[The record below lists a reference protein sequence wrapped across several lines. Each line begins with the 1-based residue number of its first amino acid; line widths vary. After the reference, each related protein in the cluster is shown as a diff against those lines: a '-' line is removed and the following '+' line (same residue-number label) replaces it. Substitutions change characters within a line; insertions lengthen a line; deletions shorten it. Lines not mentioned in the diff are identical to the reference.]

1 MGGDARNISDET
13 LLGYLIGGLTDQES
27 ALVEAELGRSE
38 ALQQRLSDLRAM
50 LEPLAAIEESYEPRA
65 DLVDDTMATIE
76 SLHSTS
82 SIPTDGSNG
91 HAGAS
96 GSSSAFSPST
106 PASRFGRIANDWSE
120 APVGT
125 RVAWLDS
132 LVTVAA
138 GVIFLSFL
146 LPSVWLWRESA
157 RRINCQENIRHVGFA
172 LFNFGRITASRS
184 IPAIDRVGP
193 LGFAGVYS
201 IRLKDFGLLESAR
214 RLHCPSIGML
224 DLPPSIPTSVDFAT
238 ASPEQQRFWRYLV
251 GGNYAYNLGYLV
263 DDQYVTPK
271 VDQNVRFAVIGDTWP
286 TDYGVI
292 DRADAAM
299 TLHGVRGVNVM
310 YNDGSIQWLRVPDEN
325 GHSSLDNPYLNVH
338 FEQSAGI
345 GLSDS
350 CLGPSHCLPTFGI
363 RAKR

>member
-27 ALVEAELGRSE
+27 ALVEAELDCSE
-38 ALQQRLSDLRAM
+38 VLRQRLSDLRAM

-65 DLVDDTMATIE
+65 DLIDDTMAEIE
-76 SLHSTS
+76 AQIASSSTHSDVSAGNGSTS
-82 SIPTDGSNG
+82 GV
-91 HAGAS
+91 
-96 GSSSAFSPST
+96 SSAFPQST
-106 PASRFGRIANDWSE
+106 PASRFGGITNDWSE

-138 GVIFLSFL
+138 GIIFLSFL

-157 RRINCQENIRHVGFA
+157 RRINCQDNIRHVGFA
-172 LFNFGRITASRS
+172 LFNFGSITASRS

-193 LGFAGVYS
+193 LTFAGVYS

-214 RLHCPSIGML
+214 RLHCPSNGIL

-263 DDQYVTPK
+263 DGQYVTPK
-271 VDQNVRFAVIGDTWP
+271 VDQSVRFAVIGDTWP
-286 TDYGVI
+286 SNYGVI
-292 DRADAAM
+292 DRADTAM
-299 TLHGVRGVNVM
+299 TLHGERGVNVM
-310 YNDGSIQWLRVPDEN
+310 YNDGSIQWLRVPDEMGN
-325 GHSSLDNPYLNVH
+325 SSLDNPYLNAH